1 MSEALVG
8 GEITIMADKEKQ
20 SVYVRVKDGAGNS
33 FLCPIHALKDPREAT
48 DEELE
53 NCVDDAVV
61 ARYAGK
67 IKVLDK

>member
-1 MSEALVG
+1 MG
-8 GEITIMADKEKQ
+8 GGITIMAAKKKKN
-20 SVYVRVKDGAGNS
+20 VYVRVRDGAGNL
-33 FLCPIHALKDPREAT
+33 FLCPLDALKDPKEAT

-61 ARYAGK
+61 GRYAGE